1 VSEPRLWRYLAENAS
16 GGVER
21 GDILAGSSSHATQL
35 LAARGVV
42 AVEVREVG
50 LSGNPARS
58 GRLPS
63 AHIADFTE
71 DLAELLGAAV
81 SIHDALASLA
91 EGETR
96 RRLREFILR
105 LEARVRGG
113 HSLSESLKSD
123 PANPPRILIAMT
135 AAGEESG
142 QLAASLNDLAVRLRA
157 EQTLKRD
164 LAGQLAYPAVLV
176 CLIYLTLVFLAFIV
190 LPQFE
195 IVFADSAVEPPAET
209 RFVIAVGAFLRSYA
223 VWIPVGLVGLAWLSR
238 AAMARFPLVATRI
251 RRTVP
256 IIGPAMWKLDAA
268 AFARTLGVL
277 VKAGLPVNRAEQVAR
292 GAVGDAG
299 MRDGMSRAADRVRGG
314 TALSRA
320 LDEQNILPRDLIRQ
334 IRLGEETG
342 ALDTFLLRTADRYE
356 RMARSRL
363 TRALELLGPVLI
375 VILGAC
381 VAGVIAAVMSG
392 VLSLNDAVF

>member
-21 GDILAGSSSHATQL
+21 GEILASNSTKASQL
-35 LAARGVV
+35 LAAQGIV

-50 LSGNPARS
+50 SSGGSETS

-71 DLAELLGAAV
+71 DLAELLGAAL

-113 HSLSESLKSD
+113 HSLSASMKAD
-123 PANPPRILIAMT
+123 PATPPRILVAMT

-142 QLAASLNDLAVRLRA
+142 QLAATLSDLAVRFRA
-157 EQTLKRD
+157 EQALKRD

-195 IVFADSAVEPPAET
+195 IVFADSAIEPPPET
-209 RFVIAVGAFLRSYA
+209 QFVIGVGAFLRTYA
-223 VWIPVGLVGLAWLSR
+223 IWIPVAVVGLAWLAR
-238 AAMARFPLVATRI
+238 TAIARFPIAATRI
-251 RRTVP
+251 RRTLP
-256 IIGPAMWKLDAA
+256 IVGPALWKLDAA

-277 VKAGLPVNRAEQVAR
+277 VKAGLPVNRAEHVAR
-292 GAVGDAG
+292 DAVADPG

-320 LDEQNILPRDLIRQ
+320 LDEQNILPGDLIRQ

-342 ALDTFLLRTADRYE
+342 ELDVFLLRTADRYE

-363 TRALELLGPVLI
+363 SRALELLGPVLI

>member
-1 VSEPRLWRYLAENAS
+1 MRSGPVSEPRLWRYLAENAS

-21 GDILAGSSSHATQL
+21 GEILASNSTKASQL
-35 LAARGVV
+35 LAAQGIV

-50 LSGNPARS
+50 SSGGSETS

-71 DLAELLGAAV
+71 DLAELLGAAL

-113 HSLSESLKSD
+113 HSLSASMKAD
-123 PANPPRILIAMT
+123 PATPPRILVAMT

-142 QLAASLNDLAVRLRA
+142 QLAATLSDLAVRFRA
-157 EQTLKRD
+157 EQALKRD

-190 LPQFE
+190 LPQF
-195 IVFADSAVEPPAET
+195 
-209 RFVIAVGAFLRSYA
+209 VIGVGAFLRTYA
-223 VWIPVGLVGLAWLSR
+223 IWIPVAVVGLAWLAR
-238 AAMARFPLVATRI
+238 TAIARFPIAATRI
-251 RRTVP
+251 RRTLP
-256 IIGPAMWKLDAA
+256 IVGPALWKLDAA

-277 VKAGLPVNRAEQVAR
+277 VKAGLPVNRAEHVAR
-292 GAVGDAG
+292 DAVADPG

-320 LDEQNILPRDLIRQ
+320 LDEQNILPGDLIRQ

-342 ALDTFLLRTADRYE
+342 ELDVFLLRTADRYE

-363 TRALELLGPVLI
+363 SRALELLGPVLI